1 MNRSHEVRALERWFD
16 RAHYVRAGIMLKSFD
31 LKNYLEENKKRVEQ
45 TLEKLLPSEK
55 EWPFRLHESML
66 YSIRAGGK
74 RLRPILTIAAC
85 EACGTD
91 SDRVLPVAAAIE
103 MIHTYSLIHDDLPAM
118 DDDALRRG
126 KPTNHKVFGE
136 AIAILAGDAL
146 LTEAF
151 RIMSRYRHPEI
162 ASSVL
167 IDVIENIAEAS
178 GSKGMAGG
186 QVVDLESEDK
196 SIDLS
201 QLEQLHRHK
210 TGRLIRVSVE
220 AGARLAGGKPS
231 QIEALGLYGEKIG
244 LAFQIA
250 DDVLD
255 IEGGEEIGKD
265 VGSDVAN
272 HKSTYPSLLGL
283 EASKLKAQ
291 QLIEEAVNLL
301 KDFDAKAEPLREIA
315 RYVVNRKN

>member
-1 MNRSHEVRALERWFD
+1 MKN
-16 RAHYVRAGIMLKSFD
+16 MD
-31 LKNYLEENKKRVEQ
+31 LKKYLDEKRVRVEQ
-45 TLEKLLPSEK
+45 TLEKLLPNEK
-55 EWPFRLHESML
+55 EWPTKLHESML

-85 EACGTD
+85 EACGANP
-91 SDRVLPVAAAIE
+91 DRVLPVAAALE

-126 KPTNHKVFGE
+126 KPTNHKIFGE
-136 AIAILAGDAL
+136 AVAILAGDAL

-151 RIMSRYRHPEI
+151 RIMTRYRHPDVSPVI
-162 ASSVL
+162 L
-167 IDVIENIAEAS
+167 MNVIEAIAEAS

-186 QVVDLESEDK
+186 QVFDLESEDK
-196 SIDLS
+196 KINLEN
-201 QLEQLHRHK
+201 LEQLHRHK

-220 AGARLAGGKPS
+220 VGAKLAGATPA
-231 QIEALGLYGEKIG
+231 QVETLGLYGEKIG

-255 IEGGEEIGKD
+255 IEGGVEIGKD

-272 HKSTYPSLLGL
+272 NKSTYPSLLGL
-283 EASKLKAQ
+283 EESKKKAR
-291 QLIEEAVNLL
+291 QLAEEAIQLL
-301 KDFDAKAEPLREIA
+301 SIFDAKADPLREIA
-315 RYVVNRKN
+315 NYVVNRKS

>member
-1 MNRSHEVRALERWFD
+1 MQSFN
-16 RAHYVRAGIMLKSFD
+16 LKS
-31 LKNYLEENKKRVEQ
+31 YLQEKRKVVEE
-45 TLEKLLPSEK
+45 TLEKLLPSEQ
-55 EWPFRLHESML
+55 EWPARLHESML

-74 RLRPILTIAAC
+74 RLRPILVIASC
-85 EACGTD
+85 EACGAD
-91 SDRVLPVAAAIE
+91 SRRVLPVAVAIE

-136 AIAILAGDAL
+136 AVAILAGDAL

-151 RIMSRYRHPEI
+151 RIMSRYRHPELSPV
-162 ASSVL
+162 AL
-167 IDVIENIAEAS
+167 IEVIEAIAEAS

-186 QVVDLESEDK
+186 QVVDLESEDQT
-196 SIDLS
+196 IDLEK
-201 QLEQLHRHK
+201 LERLHKHK

-220 AGARLAGGKPS
+220 AGAKLGGASPPQLK
-231 QIEALGLYGEKIG
+231 ALSLYGEKIG

-265 VGSDVAN
+265 LGSDVAN
-272 HKSTYPSLLGL
+272 HKATYPSVLGL
-283 EASKLKAQ
+283 EESKKRARL
-291 QLIEEAVNLL
+291 LIEEALASL
-301 KDFDAKAEPLREIA
+301 QIFDAKANPLREIA
-315 RYVVNRKN
+315 HYVVNRKS

>member
-1 MNRSHEVRALERWFD
+1 MD
-16 RAHYVRAGIMLKSFD
+16 TQQLKT
-31 LKNYLEENKKRVEQ
+31 YLETKRKKVEES
-45 TLEKLLPSEK
+45 LEKLLPQEK
-55 EWPFRLHESML
+55 EWPARLHESML

-74 RLRPILTIAAC
+74 RLRPILAIAAC
-85 EACGTD
+85 EACGAD
-91 SDRVLPVAAAIE
+91 AERVMPVAAALE

-136 AIAILAGDAL
+136 AVAILAGDAL

-151 RIMSRYRHPEI
+151 RIMTRYRHPEVP
-162 ASSVL
+162 ASVL
-167 IDVIENIAEAS
+167 LEVVEAIAGAS

-186 QVVDLESEDK
+186 QVVDLESEDQK
-196 SIDLS
+196 IDLAR
-201 QLEQLHRHK
+201 LEELHRHK

-220 AGARLAGGKPS
+220 AGAKLAGGSPAQVES
-231 QIEALGLYGEKIG
+231 LGLYGEKIG

-272 HKSTYPSLLGL
+272 HKATYPSLLGL
-283 EASKLKAQ
+283 EESKKKAK
-291 QLIEEAVNLL
+291 LLVEEAIELL
-301 KDFDAKAEPLREIA
+301 QDFDAQAEPLRAIA
-315 RYVVNRKN
+315 LYVVNRKN

>member
-1 MNRSHEVRALERWFD
+1 MSGF
-16 RAHYVRAGIMLKSFD
+16 YFSIMTNFN
-31 LKNYLEENKKRVEQ
+31 LKNYLEENRQRVEQ
-45 TLEKLLPSEK
+45 KLEKLLPSEK
-55 EWPFRLHESML
+55 EWPVRLHEAML

-74 RLRPILTIAAC
+74 RLRPILAIAAC
-85 EACGTD
+85 EACGAD
-91 SDRVLPVAAAIE
+91 SERVLPVAAALE

-136 AIAILAGDAL
+136 AVAILAGDAL

-151 RIMSRYRHPEI
+151 RIMSRYRHPEVS
-162 ASSVL
+162 AAVL
-167 IDVIENIAEAS
+167 IDVIESIAEAS

-196 SIDLS
+196 KIDLEK
-201 QLEQLHRHK
+201 LEQLHRHK

-220 AGARLAGGKPS
+220 AGVKLAGGSPS
-231 QIEALGLYGEKIG
+231 QVEALGLYGEKIG

-283 EASKLKAQ
+283 EESKQKAK
-291 QLIEEAVNLL
+291 QLVEEAIQLL
-301 KDFDAKAEPLREIA
+301 ENFDAKADPLREIA

>member
-1 MNRSHEVRALERWFD
+1 MNNLD
-16 RAHYVRAGIMLKSFD
+16 LKS
-31 LKNYLEENKKRVEQ
+31 YLDEKRKLVEE

-55 EWPFRLHESML
+55 DWPSRLHESML

-74 RLRPILTIAAC
+74 RLRPILAIAAC
-85 EACGTD
+85 EACGANP
-91 SDRVLPVAAAIE
+91 DRVMPVAAALE

-126 KPTNHKVFGE
+126 KPTNHKVYGE
-136 AIAILAGDAL
+136 AVAILAGDAL

-151 RIMSRYRHPEI
+151 RIMTRYRHPDVSPVALVE
-162 ASSVL
+162 
-167 IDVIENIAEAS
+167 VIELIAEAS

-196 SIDLS
+196 MIDLPS
-201 QLEQLHRHK
+201 LERLHQHK

-220 AGARLAGGKPS
+220 AGARLAGASPS
-231 QIEALGLYGEKIG
+231 QVEALGLYGEKIG

-272 HKSTYPSLLGL
+272 HKSTYPSLMGL
-283 EASKLKAQ
+283 EASKEKAKLLVKEAI
-291 QLIEEAVNLL
+291 QLL
-301 KDFDAKAEPLREIA
+301 DSFDAKADPLREIA

>member
-1 MNRSHEVRALERWFD
+1 MS
-16 RAHYVRAGIMLKSFD
+16 SFN
-31 LKNYLEENKKRVEQ
+31 LKNYLDENRKRVEQ
-45 TLEKLLPSEK
+45 SLEKLLPSEK
-55 EWPFRLHESML
+55 EWPVRLHESML

-74 RLRPILTIAAC
+74 RLRPILSIAAC
-85 EACGTD
+85 EACGAD
-91 SDRVLPVAAAIE
+91 SERVLPVAAAIE

-136 AIAILAGDAL
+136 AVAILAGDAL

-151 RIMSRYRHPEI
+151 RIMTRYRHPEVP
-162 ASSVL
+162 ASTL
-167 IDVIENIAEAS
+167 IDVIESIAEAS

-196 SIDLS
+196 TIDLEK
-201 QLEQLHRHK
+201 LEQLHRHK

-220 AGARLAGGKPS
+220 AGAKLAGATPA
-231 QIEALGLYGEKIG
+231 QVEMLGLYGEKIG

-283 EASKLKAQ
+283 EESKQKAKI
-291 QLIEEAVNLL
+291 LMEEAVKLL
-301 KDFDAKAEPLREIA
+301 DSFDAKADPLREIA
-315 RYVVNRKN
+315 RYVINRKN

>member
-1 MNRSHEVRALERWFD
+1 MTTFN
-16 RAHYVRAGIMLKSFD
+16 
-31 LKNYLEENKKRVEQ
+31 LKNYLEENRQRVEQ
-45 TLEKLLPSEK
+45 KLEKLLPSEK
-55 EWPFRLHESML
+55 EWPVRLHEAML

-74 RLRPILTIAAC
+74 RLRPILAIAAC
-85 EACGTD
+85 EACGAD
-91 SDRVLPVAAAIE
+91 SERVLPVAAALE

-136 AIAILAGDAL
+136 AVAILAGDAL

-151 RIMSRYRHPEI
+151 RIMSRYRHPEVS
-162 ASSVL
+162 ASVL
-167 IDVIENIAEAS
+167 IDVIESIAEAS

-196 SIDLS
+196 KIDLEK
-201 QLEQLHRHK
+201 LEQLHRHK

-220 AGARLAGGKPS
+220 AGVKLAGGSPS
-231 QIEALGLYGEKIG
+231 QVEALGLYGEKIG

-283 EASKLKAQ
+283 EESKQKAK
-291 QLIEEAVNLL
+291 QLVEEAIQLL
-301 KDFDAKAEPLREIA
+301 ENFDAKADPLREIA